1 MLQSVVAYTNVKI
14 GVLRSNIV
22 APNCNKSTYQDIDLL
37 ELEAIIG
44 LLIFS
49 GSKKDGNLRTL
60 DMFST
65 WSGRP
70 FYKAVSSR
78 GRFEFILRA
87 LRFDNPDTR
96 AQRSRGGDKFYHI
109 RELWDTTINNGQSL
123 WVCGPVMTVDEQ
135 LAPTRAKCPFKMY
148 IPSKPA
154 KYGIKFFMVNDAES
168 RYCLNSFPYLGK
180 GSAPT
185 QEDQNQG
192 HYFVKEL
199 LNNLMEPG
207 RTLCHDSWFTSVP
220 LAKDLLNSGIHTVGT
235 IRPKPYLLSKH
246 TLKNIQLPIGE
257 SVATFHHEDKI
268 NVVYKRTKSAKFVNL
283 LTTIHNRLTYVEHG
297 KTEAHMWYNASKGG
311 TDTFD
316 QMCWVTSVNRKTARW
331 PLCSFY
337 ALLNIIVNNA
347 WIIYR
352 HQTEDQERTDK
363 IDFMQNMA
371 YELCL
376 PFVQHRHSRI
386 GKYLPRPIQNAMET
400 VFNVDPANL
409 YRSEPELQQP
419 ELQQPELQQPELQ

>member
-1 MLQSVVAYTNVKI
+1 
-14 GVLRSNIV
+14 
-22 APNCNKSTYQDIDLL
+22 
-37 ELEAIIG
+37 
-44 LLIFS
+44 
-49 GSKKDGNLRTL
+49 
-60 DMFST
+60 
-65 WSGRP
+65 
-70 FYKAVSSR
+70 
-78 GRFEFILRA
+78 
-87 LRFDNPDTR
+87 
-96 AQRSRGGDKFYHI
+96 
-109 RELWDTTINNGQSL
+109 
-123 WVCGPVMTVDEQ
+123 
-135 LAPTRAKCPFKMY
+135 MY

-168 RYCLNSFPYLGK
+168 RYCMNSFPYLGK
-180 GSAPT
+180 GSAPV

-199 LNNLMEPG
+199 LTNLMEPG

-283 LTTIHNRLTYVEHG
+283 LTTIHNRLTNVEHG

-316 QMCWVTSVNRKTARW
+316 QMCWITSCNRKTARW
-331 PLCSFY
+331 PLCAFY
-337 ALLNIIVNNA
+337 ALLNIVVNNA
-347 WIIYR
+347 WIIYHHR
-352 HQTEDQERTDK
+352 SVDQERTDK

-376 PFVQHRHSRI
+376 PYVQDRHRRI
-386 GKYLPRPIQNAMET
+386 GKYLPRPIHTAMET
-400 VFNVDPANL
+400 VFNVD
-409 YRSEPELQQP
+409 RQQP
-419 ELQQPELQQPELQ
+419 ELQQQEPADDDHQGPARRRRPRPTREMRERTVLRDSPPVGNWTGTGFTEGRIQCKYCDPKKTKTFRYTCSSSQCGHQNVCMTHAKVICKSCWLSIKHEFHPK